1 MKLAIALAAAM
12 ISIAPAAAF
21 AQGTGTGDRGDQGSH
36 VGPASE
42 NRDNSPYGATLVLR
56 SLAIPMIKLRARI
69 TGNNFIGLPYFT
81 LCIYAEC
88 SGFGKSISSPAGAN
102 SSSAAR
108 VGNQLRSAVNATADC
123 LA

>member
-1 MKLAIALAAAM
+1 MLVRRLK
-12 ISIAPAAAF
+12 
-21 AQGTGTGDRGDQGSH
+21 TGTTLRTA
-36 VGPASE
+36 P
-42 NRDNSPYGATLVLR
+42 LVLR

-81 LCIYAEC
+81 FCIYAEC

-102 SSSAAR
+102 SSSAAMANGTR